1 MNFANTFKYITLGP
15 LALADFTDGEDAT
28 GYVDGEFTLPAGAI
42 PVLWEA
48 DVTTAFAGT
57 TSATMMV
64 GTTTDTDAFSAT
76 TSNSVAAVAKKT
88 SFALAPS
95 STSARTIRVTV
106 TDTKASSPDFGDFTA
121 GELTLRLFYH
131 LPQ

>member
-1 MNFANTFKYITLGP
+1 MNFSNTFKYITLGP
-15 LALADFTDGEDAT
+15 LALADFTDGKGAT

-76 TSNSVAAVAKKT
+76 TNNSVAAVAKKT

-95 STSARTIRVTV
+95 AAAARTVRITV
-106 TDTKASSPDFGDFTA
+106 TDTTSATPDFGDFTA